1 MLPFYKLL
9 WPCQGAN
16 PCSPA
21 DFAIA
26 MEKPVISENI
36 KEAAKELGIN
46 DIAMCLLIMLGAEQ

>member
-9 WPCQGAN
+9 WPCPGAN

-36 KEAAKELGIN
+36 KEAAN
-46 DIAMCLLIMLGAEQ
+46 